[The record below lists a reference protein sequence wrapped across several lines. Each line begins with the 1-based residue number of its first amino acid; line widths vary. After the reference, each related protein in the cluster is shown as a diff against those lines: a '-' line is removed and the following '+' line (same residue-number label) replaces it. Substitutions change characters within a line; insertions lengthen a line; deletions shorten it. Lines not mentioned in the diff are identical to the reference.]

1 MFHVAESAFDQGEAI
16 GEGGDQRRA
25 AGNRVGVTVDG
36 DDIAPGSGEQ
46 APCIAAGPEGSID
59 IDAAI
64 ARLQCRQHFR
74 EHHRSVPGIGAGRR
88 HDIRYGEQITNAKST
103 MLRTALTNRFVATP
117 VKGRKKM
124 PAGL

>member
-1 MFHVAESAFDQGEAI
+1 M
-16 GEGGDQRRA
+16 A
-25 AGNRVGVTVDG
+25 AGHSGRAGLQALIDYLAERPT
-36 DDIAPGSGEQ
+36 DDASRLE
-46 APCIAAGPEGSID
+46 
-59 IDAAI
+59 AAI